1 MDDTEK
7 APKKAVIYA
16 RYSESGTNK
25 DTSIETQLRE
35 CKKACA
41 FRGWEVA
48 KIYKDKGKS
57 ATTEANRP
65 GFERACHEVCTGP
78 LRGAGVLVAYDL
90 SRFARNTLNALK
102 LFRRLKDADAD
113 MYLVSGSCRVDTTD
127 PQWEL
132 FWTMLAGMYSFQAAE
147 IRKKTK
153 AGVANRRAKGLQ
165 VGRDAF
171 GKSGGERAE
180 LEWFMWRRA
189 NGWKA
194 GPLSAELHFRGI
206 KHACRDGRLVYWTY
220 SAAANVYNRNKASDW
235 EKHIERWRELPP
247 DGQPKLDEYDI
258 YINRC
263 LKRVKDMHKRTHPK
277 KGAFIV
283 PRAAAHLVLDPRGY
297 LAVDPP
303 VASKLI
309 HAAMPKDIPL
319 EWKKKAC
326 KDLPVSGFMRVDN
339 PRKVVETE

>member
-1 MDDTEK
+1 
-7 APKKAVIYA
+7 
-16 RYSESGTNK
+16 
-25 DTSIETQLRE
+25 
-35 CKKACA
+35 
-41 FRGWEVA
+41 
-48 KIYKDKGKS
+48 
-57 ATTEANRP
+57 
-65 GFERACHEVCTGP
+65 
-78 LRGAGVLVAYDL
+78 
-90 SRFARNTLNALK
+90 
-102 LFRRLKDADAD
+102 
-113 MYLVSGSCRVDTTD
+113 
-127 PQWEL
+127 
-132 FWTMLAGMYSFQAAE
+132 
-147 IRKKTK
+147 
-153 AGVANRRAKGLQ
+153 
-165 VGRDAF
+165 
-171 GKSGGERAE
+171 
-180 LEWFMWRRA
+180 MWRRA

-235 EKHIERWRELPP
+235 EKHIERWKELPP

-263 LKRVKDMHKRTHPK
+263 LTRVKDMHRRTHPK